1 AAGRSART
9 MRGTL
14 NFMSSSGRSEQL
26 AVHPGL
32 PVPVEIRAV
41 RGARR
46 LRLRLDERRGVLKL
60 TCPMR
65 TSRRAA
71 LAWAAEQREWV
82 DTQLA
87 DMLPA
92 EPFAAGE
99 RIPVEGL
106 ETRLVWTAGEA
117 RVPRLD
123 SGELRCGGLESG
135 FERRIETFLKRLALE
150 TLSSE
155 TAEAAAAAG
164 VAPRSVSVGDA
175 NTRWGSC
182 SSERR
187 IRYSWRLILAPPAA
201 RRYVVAHEVAHLVHL
216 DHGPGFKALERRLF
230 AGFASGE
237 VAAARSLL
245 RRVGPRLKRIGRG
258 R

>member
-1 AAGRSART
+1 
-9 MRGTL
+9 
-14 NFMSSSGRSEQL
+14 MSSSGRSEQL

-32 PVPVEIRAV
+32 PVPVEIRPV

-46 LRLRLDERRGVLKL
+46 LRLRFDERRGVLKL

-65 TSRRAA
+65 TSRRSA

-92 EPFAAGE
+92 EPFAPGE
-99 RIPVEGL
+99 RIPIEGI
-106 ETRLVWTAGEA
+106 ETRLVWAPGEP
-117 RVPRLD
+117 RVPRRD
-123 SGELRCGGLESG
+123 GEELRCGGPESA
-135 FERRIETFLKRLALE
+135 FPRRVGTFLKRLALD
-150 TLSSE
+150 TLSRE
-155 TAEAAAAAG
+155 TAEFAAAAG
-164 VAPRSVSVGDA
+164 VSPRSVTVGDA

-182 SSERR
+182 SAERR

-216 DHGPGFKALERRLF
+216 DHGPKFKALEESLF
-230 AGFASGE
+230 AKDSSGD
-237 VAAARSLL
+237 VATARGLL

>member
-1 AAGRSART
+1 
-9 MRGTL
+9 
-14 NFMSSSGRSEQL
+14 MSSSARSSEL

-46 LRLRLDERRGVLKL
+46 LRLRLDERRRLLKL
-60 TCPMR
+60 TCPPR

-87 DMLPA
+87 CMLPA
-92 EPFAAGE
+92 EPFAPGG

-106 ETRLVWTAGEA
+106 ETRLVWAEGESRA
-117 RVPRLD
+117 PRLD
-123 SGELRCGGLESG
+123 GGELRCGGPESA
-135 FERRIETFLKRLALE
+135 FSRRVEAFLKRLALE

-164 VAPRSVSVGDA
+164 VAPRSVGVGDA

-182 SSERR
+182 SAERR

-201 RRYVVAHEVAHLVHL
+201 RRFVVAHEVAHLVHL
-216 DHGPGFKALERRLF
+216 DHGPHFKALEEQLF
-230 AGFASGE
+230 AGFASGD
-237 VAAARSLL
+237 VASARALL
-245 RRVGPRLKRIGRG
+245 RRVGPRLKRVGRG
-258 R
+258 H